1 MGQCVGTSYKWIDS
15 CTMASLR
22 QWVWISISCG
32 QSSGPRLKS
41 IQTHGQ
47 WGMTWLGWSGT
58 FGEKDWKIKGKEVW
72 EGAVDGVSRSVK
84 MLVSCYHSAN
94 NIHHRREIK
103 QLRRQNDWASC
114 C

>member
-1 MGQCVGTSYKWIDS
+1 MGQCVGASYKWIDS

-22 QWVWISISCG
+22 QWVWVSISCG

-72 EGAVDGVSRSVK
+72 EGAVDGVPMKCENACV
-84 MLVSCYHSAN
+84 MLSLS
-94 NIHHRREIK
+94 K
-103 QLRRQNDWASC
+103 QHPPQKRD
-114 C
+114 